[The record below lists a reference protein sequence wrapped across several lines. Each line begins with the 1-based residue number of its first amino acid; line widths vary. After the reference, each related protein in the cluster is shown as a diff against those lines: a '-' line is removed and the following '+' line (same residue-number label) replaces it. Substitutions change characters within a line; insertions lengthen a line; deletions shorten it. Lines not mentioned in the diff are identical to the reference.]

1 MAKSNKTVPVDI
13 SEEYYQISFEI
24 YSSFPKYRPPVD
36 LFQFREDIAS
46 LYPFSKKGVRLSNEM
61 IEKAI
66 ELCKEGSLFVS
77 RSDLPIYSEHIVHQA
92 DLVLLDVNFK
102 PSEVAEILIKALI
115 MRFND
120 FQEQPVS
127 LVYEKLKADLF
138 VFTEYVAQDKY
149 RLRPFLGKLH
159 NEVFDLSKHAIN
171 VLILGAWMF
180 MELQSKFSKK
190 TFDAVCLGLL
200 LHDIG
205 MSKLPA
211 FLLTKKQGLTSDE
224 LQKIQAHP
232 LVGMKMLHKLE
243 PPAKEVV
250 QAVYEHHERLDG
262 SGYPQK
268 NAQPSAIAKIT
279 AIADSLSAM
288 VQETPYRPKKDMKS
302 AVSELTNMRAK
313 YESSFLTPIIQSM
326 AQGTIKI

>member
-1 MAKSNKTVPVDI
+1 MAKSKNTVPVDI

-24 YSSFPKYRPPVD
+24 YSSFPKYRPPVA

-46 LYPFSKKGVRLSNEM
+46 LYPFSKKGDRLSNEK
-61 IEKAI
+61 IEQAI
-66 ELCKEGSLFVS
+66 ALCKDGSLFVS
-77 RSDLPIYSEHIVHQA
+77 RTDLPIYSEHIVHQA

-102 PSEVAEILIKALI
+102 PSEVAEILIKALK
-115 MRFND
+115 MRYND

-127 LVYEKLKADLF
+127 IVYEKLKADLF
-138 VFTEYVAQDKY
+138 VFTEYTSQDKY
-149 RLRPFLGKLH
+149 RLRPFLGKLY
-159 NEVFDLSKHAIN
+159 NDVFDAASHAVN
-171 VLILGAWMF
+171 TLILGAWIFTQM
-180 MELQSKFSKK
+180 QDKQTRK
-190 TFDAVCLGLL
+190 TFNYFCLGLF

-205 MSKLPA
+205 MCKLPA
-211 FLLTKKQGLTSDE
+211 FLLTKKQGLTSEE

-243 PPAKEVV
+243 PPSKEVM

-268 NAQPSAIAKIT
+268 NTQPSALAKIT

-288 VQETPYRPKKDMKS
+288 VQETPYRPKKPMKAAIEEIS
-302 AVSELTNMRAK
+302 GMRTR
-313 YESSFLTPIIQSM
+313 YDTTFLSPIIQSL

>member
-1 MAKSNKTVPVDI
+1 MAKSKKNVPIDI

-36 LFQFREDIAS
+36 LFIFREDIAS
-46 LYPFSKKGVRLSNEM
+46 LYPFSKKGARLTNEM

-66 ELCKEGSLFVS
+66 ELCKDGSLFVS

-92 DLVLLDVNFK
+92 DLVLLDSNFK
-102 PSEVAEILIKALI
+102 PSEVAEILIKALM
-115 MRFND
+115 MRYND
-120 FQEQPVS
+120 FQEQPVTI
-127 LVYEKLKADLF
+127 VYEKLKTDLF
-138 VFTEYVAQDKY
+138 VFTEYISQDKY

-159 NEVFDLSKHAIN
+159 NELFDAAKHAIN
-171 VLILGAWMF
+171 SLILGAWIF
-180 MELQSKFSKK
+180 TQVQDKQTRK
-190 TFDAVCLGLL
+190 TFDNFCLGIF

-205 MSKLPA
+205 MCKLPP
-211 FLLTKKQGLTSDE
+211 FLLTKKQGLTSEE
-224 LQKIQAHP
+224 LLKIQAHP
-232 LVGMKMLHKLE
+232 LVGMKMLHKIE

-268 NAQPSAIAKIT
+268 TTSPGVIAKIT

-288 VQETPYRPKKDMKS
+288 VQETPYRPKKSMKDS
-302 AVSELTNMRAK
+302 IAELSNLRTK
-313 YESSFLTPIIQSM
+313 YETVLLSPIIQSL